1 VHAPQGAG
9 GARRNGKIFYNREY
23 LLHKNSAGGIKGG
36 FKRKTLHKCKEY
48 EMKNTIAVV
57 GLQWGDE
64 GKGKII
70 DYLATQADM
79 VVRAQGGANAGHSVV
94 IGGKRYSL
102 HLIPSGVLNEGTVN
116 IIGNGVV
123 FDPEA
128 FFAELDS
135 LRADGI
141 IADKIYV
148 SDRAHVVF
156 PYHKSL
162 DKLAETARG
171 EANIGTTLKGIGPC
185 YMDKVERSG
194 LRVCDMLDGDS
205 FKDKL
210 RERIEAKNLIITQLY
225 GGEALDANSIIGKYA
240 EYAKRLTP
248 FVRDTGVLVSEAVA
262 SGQKVLFEGAQGSM
276 LDLDLGTYPY
286 VTSSHPVSG
295 GFAVGAGI
303 GDGCINEVIGI
314 TKAYTTRVGAGPF
327 ATELSDETGA
337 LIRERGHEYGVT
349 TGRPRRCGWFDG
361 VVCGYTAR
369 INGATGLA
377 LMLVDVLS
385 GFDEINICYAY
396 EADGER
402 VEHYPASLATLEK
415 CRPVYKTVK
424 GWRQDITQITSW
436 DELPEEAKNYVA
448 EVEAVCGVPVKFV
461 SVGPGREQTIVR

>member
-1 VHAPQGAG
+1 MTDL
-9 GARRNGKIFYNREY
+9 KE
-23 LLHKNSAGGIKGG
+23 
-36 FKRKTLHKCKEY
+36 CKEW
-48 EMKNTIAVV
+48 EMNNTTAVV

-70 DYLATQADM
+70 DYLATHADM

-102 HLIPSGVLNEGTVN
+102 HLIPSGVLNEGAVN

-123 FDPEA
+123 FDPSA
-128 FFAELDS
+128 FFTELDS
-135 LRADGI
+135 LREDGVS
-141 IADKIYV
+141 ANKIYV

-156 PYHKSL
+156 PYHKLL
-162 DKLAETARG
+162 DKLSEAARG
-171 EANIGTTLKGIGPC
+171 AANIGTTLKGIGPC

-194 LRVCDMLDGDS
+194 LRVCDMLERDS

-210 RERIEAKNLIITQLY
+210 RERIGTKNEIITKLY
-225 GGEALDANSIIGKYA
+225 GGEALDAEVIIREYEEYA
-240 EYAKRLTP
+240 ERLAP
-248 FVRDTGVLVSEAVA
+248 FVRDTGVLVNEAVA
-262 SGQKVLFEGAQGSM
+262 AGKTVLFEGAQGSM

-303 GDGCINEVIGI
+303 GDGRIGEIIGI

-327 ATELSDETGA
+327 ATELSDETGE

-377 LMLVDVLS
+377 LTLLDVLT

-396 EADGER
+396 EADGKR
-402 VEHYPASLATLEK
+402 IEHYPASLATLEK
-415 CRPVYKTVK
+415 CRPIYKTVK
-424 GWRQDITQITSW
+424 GWMQDITRMLSW
-436 DELPEEAKNYVA
+436 DELPDEAKNYVA
-448 EVEAVCGVPVKFV
+448 EIEAVCGVPVKFI